1 LKLEDLLQSL
11 DVLELRGDPRIE
23 IGEVVSHS
31 SKAKRGSL
39 FVAVKGTNVDGH
51 DFIDEAV
58 RRGATSIVS
67 ERIVPTLP
75 PSVAQ
80 ARVPDSREALGLIAA
95 NLHGFPARELVLMGI
110 TGTNGKTTTSYVLKS
125 ILEAAGMSVGIVGT
139 IGYRWRDHV
148 LEASNT
154 TPDPLQLQAM
164 MRQMRSDGITHLIM
178 EVTSHALDQRRVA
191 GCSFQVGVFTNLTRD
206 HLDYHGTMEAYLA
219 AKRRLFEEYLKSEG
233 EGGLAVLNGDDPSS
247 LELARSTKARTIFYG
262 KGESCQ
268 LRVAGWKVALR
279 GSEMRI
285 VGDGIDERIRSPLL
299 GQPNVW
305 NVLAACTVA
314 WGLGIE
320 PEMWQKGLDALSPV
334 PGRMELVPGG
344 ERGGVLVLVDYAHTP
359 DALERA
365 FLTARSLAERRLIG
379 VFGCG
384 GDRDKGKRPLMAK
397 AAATHCDLVVV
408 TSDNPRSEPPMAI
421 IQDIVEGFKG
431 TSMARREPHEDGS
444 APAYTVIEDRAE
456 AIKWAIT
463 RAMPGDVVLIAGK
476 GHETYQI
483 MGNKRVPFDD
493 RIVARKALEER
504 FG

>member
-1 LKLEDLLQSL
+1 M
-11 DVLELRGDPRIE
+11 DVLELRGDPQIE
-23 IGEVVSHS
+23 VLEVVSHS
-31 SKAKRGSL
+31 SKVKAGSL
-39 FVAVKGTNVDGH
+39 FVAVKGTNMDGH
-51 DFIDEAV
+51 DFIDEAL
-58 RRGATSIVS
+58 RRGASCIVS
-67 ERIVPTLP
+67 ERIVPKLP

-80 ARVPDSREALGLIAA
+80 VRVPDSREALGLIAA
-95 NLHGFPARELVLMGI
+95 NLHGVPARELVLVGI
-110 TGTNGKTTTSYVLKS
+110 TGTNGKTTTSYILKS
-125 ILEAAGMSVGIVGT
+125 ILEAAGISVGIVGT
-139 IGYRWRDHV
+139 IGYRWRGNV

-154 TPDPLQLQAM
+154 TPDPLQLHAI

-191 GCSFQVGVFTNLTRD
+191 GCAFQVGVFTNLTRD
-206 HLDYHGTMEAYLA
+206 HLDYHGTMEAYLG
-219 AKRRLFEEYLKSEG
+219 AKKRLFEEYLKPEG
-233 EGGLAVLNGDDPSS
+233 EGGVAVLNGDDPSS
-247 LELARSTKARTIFYG
+247 LELALSTRARTIFYG

-268 LRVAGWKVALR
+268 LRIVEWKVSLR

-285 VGDGIDERIRSPLL
+285 VGDGIDEKIRSPLL

-314 WGLGIE
+314 WALGIE
-320 PEMWQKGLDALSPV
+320 PEIWRKGLDSLPPV
-334 PGRMELVPGG
+334 PGRMEIVPGG
-344 ERGGVLVLVDYAHTP
+344 ERVGVLVLVDYAHTP
-359 DALERA
+359 DALDRA
-365 FLTARSLAERRLIG
+365 FQTARSLAEGRLIG

-397 AAATHCDLVVV
+397 AAAAHCDLAVV

-421 IQDIVEGFKG
+421 IQEIVEGFKG

-444 APAYTVIEDRAE
+444 DPAYAVIEDRAE
-456 AIKWAIT
+456 AIKWAVK

-483 MGNKRVPFDD
+483 LGNERVPFDD
-493 RIVARKALEER
+493 RVVARRALEER

>member
-1 LKLEDLLQSL
+1 M
-11 DVLELRGDPRIE
+11 LELRGDPRLE
-23 IGEVVSHS
+23 VRDVVSHS
-31 SKAKRGSL
+31 SKVKKGSL

-58 RRGATSIVS
+58 RRGATCIVS
-67 ERIVPTLP
+67 EKIVPTLP
-75 PSVAQ
+75 SWVAQ
-80 ARVPDSREALGLIAA
+80 VRVHDSREALGFIAA
-95 NLHGFPARELVLMGI
+95 NLHGVPARELVLVGI

-125 ILEAAGMSVGIVGT
+125 ILEAAGMAVGLVGT
-139 IGYRWRDHV
+139 IGYSWSGHV

-154 TPDPLQLQAM
+154 TPDPLQLQAI

-191 GCSFQVGVFTNLTRD
+191 GCSFQTGVFTNLTRD
-206 HLDYHGTMEAYLA
+206 HLDYHGTMEAYLR
-219 AKRRLFEEYLKSEG
+219 AKRRLFEEHLKSES

-247 LELARSTKARTIFYG
+247 LDLARCTRARRIFYG
-262 KGESCQ
+262 MGTSCQ
-268 LRVAGWKVALR
+268 LRVAEWRANSR
-279 GSEMRI
+279 GCEMRI
-285 VGDGIDERIRSPLL
+285 VGDGIDERIHSRLL

-314 WGLGIE
+314 WGMGIG
-320 PEMWQKGLDALSPV
+320 PEMWQKGLDSLPPV

-344 ERGGVLVLVDYAHTP
+344 EKLGVLVLVDYAHTP

-421 IQDIVEGFKG
+421 IQEIVEGFKG
-431 TSMARREPHEDGS
+431 TSMARREPHQDGP

-456 AIKWAIT
+456 AIRWAIR

-483 MGNKRVPFDD
+483 LGNKRVPFDD
-493 RIVARKALEER
+493 RVVARRALEER